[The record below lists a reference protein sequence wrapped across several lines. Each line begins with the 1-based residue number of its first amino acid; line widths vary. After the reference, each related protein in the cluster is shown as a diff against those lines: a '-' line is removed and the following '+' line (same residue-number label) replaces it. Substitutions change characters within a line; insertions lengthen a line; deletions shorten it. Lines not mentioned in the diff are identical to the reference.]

1 MRYPLRASVVYR
13 WRDSDGTRRCGRG
26 WTQDVSEGG
35 VLVCSE
41 NCPAVGELLDLA
53 LRVPTLRTPVP
64 APALRMDMKAKVI
77 RILND
82 TGEGKN
88 LGFAAR
94 RRDGAGAMESKSEH
108 PTLPFHAVALGL
120 RAN

>member
-1 MRYPLRASVVYR
+1 M
-13 WRDSDGTRRCGRG
+13 
-26 WTQDVSEGG
+26 
-35 VLVCSE
+35 
-41 NCPAVGELLDLA
+41 DL
-53 LRVPTLRTPVP
+53 
-64 APALRMDMKAKVI
+64 KAKVI

-94 RRDGAGAMESKSEH
+94 RRDGAGAMESRSEH
-108 PTLPFHAVALGL
+108 PTLPYHALALGL